1 MRLSIILDELGD
13 DVGTALDAC
22 QRLGLD
28 GVELRTLGGSSVVDA
43 GDAELVR
50 AVEAVHERGL
60 TVTALATPVLKC
72 SLPGLPAPTGALHG
86 ARASATIED
95 SWRQLDR
102 ALEIAECHAIPFVR
116 IFSGWRVPDPPRVTG
131 EVAEVVAEA
140 LRRAGSSPVEV
151 LLENEHDCNVG
162 TARETSDLL
171 GRVPG
176 LRVIWDPGNHVR
188 GGGPP
193 EESALDES
201 IERIAHLHLK
211 DVDAKGRWVPLGTGL
226 VPFATLV
233 PRLLGAGYA
242 GVFSLETHCEVDGSV
257 ERASELA
264 LDHLRAVAGV
274 AA

>member
-72 SLPGLPAPTGALHG
+72 SLPGLPAPAGALHG

-116 IFSGWRVPDPPRVTG
+116 IFSGWRVSDPPRVTG
-131 EVAEVVAEA
+131 EVAEIVAEA
-140 LRRAGSSPVEV
+140 LRRAG
-151 LLENEHDCNVG
+151 LLPG
-162 TARETSDLL
+162 RGARSRTSTTATWAPRA
-171 GRVPG
+171 R
-176 LRVIWDPGNHVR
+176 RAIC
-188 GGGPP
+188 
-193 EESALDES
+193 SA
-201 IERIAHLHLK
+201 A
-211 DVDAKGRWVPLGTGL
+211 
-226 VPFATLV
+226 
-233 PRLLGAGYA
+233 Y
-242 GVFSLETHCEVDGSV
+242 
-257 ERASELA
+257 RAY
-264 LDHLRAVAGV
+264 G
-274 AA
+274 